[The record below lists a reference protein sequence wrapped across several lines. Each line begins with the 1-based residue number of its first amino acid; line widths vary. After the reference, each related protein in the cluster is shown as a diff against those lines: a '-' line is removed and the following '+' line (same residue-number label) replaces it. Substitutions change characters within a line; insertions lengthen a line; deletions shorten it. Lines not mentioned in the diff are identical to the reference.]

1 MSAVAMSGRE
11 RALAAIRSPNARVI
25 LRELLGKGP
34 RSRSAIAQATRLTET
49 AVSRAAQRLIAEG
62 VLAEGKQLVERSGP
76 GRPSVELEFG
86 SGFYVAGIGIRGY
99 TQWVELRR
107 LGGEPIVS
115 EQFACEDLT
124 DPIAVLRRCCN
135 ELDAL
140 LRNRRVPRHRVLNV
154 GVLIVGVVDPATG
167 TVLRAENLGW
177 RRVEVKRI
185 LEDLTDFPLTIETML
200 NGMNL
205 QQRVQAS
212 APLGN
217 SLLVSV
223 ALGIGASV
231 IVDGRITRGCDFAA
245 GQLGHLRSR
254 GSTMRCVC
262 GRIGCLDTVASGRA
276 ILRENGLLESGARFG
291 MRELAGRFRKLSS
304 AAQSHPDLAGAL
316 ARAGH
321 ELGNAIGGAI
331 ALLDPREIV
340 FTGFVIDDDHYF
352 DAVRDELSWYRTGT
366 SAQRV
371 DFIRRQQGGEGAPSM
386 SAALSLAAEAA
397 DRTEVPD

>member
-1 MSAVAMSGRE
+1 MSARA
-11 RALAAIRSPNARVI
+11 RALAAIRSPAARVI
-25 LRELLGKGP
+25 IRELLGKGP
-34 RSRSAIAQATRLTET
+34 RSRSAIAQSTGLTET

-62 VLAEGKQLVERSGP
+62 VLAEGKQLVERAGP

-86 SGFYVAGIGIRGY
+86 SSFYVAGIGIRGY

-107 LGGEPIVS
+107 LGGELIVS
-115 EQFACEDLT
+115 EQFVCEDLT
-124 DPIAVLRRCCN
+124 DPIAVLRRCCE

-140 LRNRRVPRHRVLNV
+140 LRSRRVPRHRVLNV
-154 GVLIVGVVDPATG
+154 GVLIVGVVDPMTG

-185 LEDLTDFPLTIETML
+185 LDELTDYPSTIETML

-205 QQRVQAS
+205 HHRVQAS
-212 APLGN
+212 SPIGN

-231 IVDGRITRGCDFAA
+231 VIDGRITRGCGFAA
-245 GQLGHLRSR
+245 GQLGHQRSR
-254 GSTMRCVC
+254 NSTLRCVC

-276 ILRENGLLESGARFG
+276 ILQENGLLEPGKRFG
-291 MRELAGRFRKLSS
+291 TRELAVRFRKLSS
-304 AAQSHPDLAGAL
+304 AAQSHPDIAAAL

-321 ELGNAIGGAI
+321 ELGSAIGGAI
-331 ALLDPREIV
+331 ALIDPREII
-340 FTGFVIDDDHYF
+340 FTGFVIEDDHYY

-371 DFIRRQQGGEGAPSM
+371 ELIRRQHGGEGAPSM
-386 SAALSLAAEAA
+386 SAALSLSAERESRA
-397 DRTEVPD
+397 EVPN